1 MQKSSKMFVV
11 NSVSGFEG
19 FGGTPLPKLPL
30 SASMPP
36 SLPPS
41 GFANLSPA
49 VALTCCSSLAG
60 VSCGHGQPY
69 MLAKDFIEFAMIN
82 TVTGDETG
90 LTFQLIS
97 TPSLPTQFMKS
108 CTTPLGSM
116 PLTLYISQG
125 TEQWKICET
134 RPMVLCPYPRRLE
147 CLTICRLQK
156 KKAANSPQLF

>member
-1 MQKSSKMFVV
+1 MFQVLKA
-11 NSVSGFEG
+11 SVAHLFPN
-19 FGGTPLPKLPL
+19 FPWVLPCPLP
-30 SASMPP
+30 SPP
-36 SLPPS
+36 
-41 GFANLSPA
+41 AVLSPA

-134 RPMVLCPYPRRLE
+134 RPMVFCPYPRRLE